1 MTTTIPTDN
10 GMSTNHESSD
20 EEPLSQDL
28 VFDLLSSPRRRFV
41 LYYLRSESE
50 SMQLTDLADEV
61 AAWEYDTPVEELTEQ
76 ERKRAYVSLYQ
87 THVPKLAEAG
97 LIDYD
102 TESGTIRLTDRA
114 SDVDEYL
121 PSEGGYDIRWELMYL
136 AIEIICVVIYAIGV
150 IDVGVFAAVSVT
162 VSGAIILGLFGLTTI
177 IHYLSIRQR
186 EQRLPIE
193 LATDDE
199 R

>member
-1 MTTTIPTDN
+1 
-10 GMSTNHESSD
+10 MSTNHESSD

-136 AIEIICVVIYAIGV
+136 AIEIICVVIYVIGV

>member
-136 AIEIICVVIYAIGV
+136 AIEIICVVIYVIGV

>member
-177 IHYLSIRQR
+177 VHYLSIRQR